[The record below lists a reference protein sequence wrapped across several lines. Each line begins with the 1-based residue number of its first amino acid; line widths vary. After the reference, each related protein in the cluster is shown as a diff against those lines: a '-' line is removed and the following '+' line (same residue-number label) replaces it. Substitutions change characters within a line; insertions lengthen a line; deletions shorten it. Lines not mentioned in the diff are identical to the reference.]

1 MLALASFGAP
11 AGAEVTVQF
20 IEPQRYTDAGRHGYG
35 YGLDRTLESIETH
48 LHALGKRCLAPDQ
61 SLEIR
66 VHDIDLAG
74 QHEWWR
80 DRGYDFRVMRDI
92 TWPRMDLQYASR
104 DRGGA
109 LLAETRE
116 RVLDMRDLTRSAFV
130 RGRSDPL
137 VYDKAML
144 TDWFERRFC
153 RASG

>member
-1 MLALASFGAP
+1 MP
-11 AGAEVTVQF
+11 
-20 IEPQRYTDAGRHGYG
+20 
-35 YGLDRTLESIETH
+35 
-48 LHALGKRCLAPDQ
+48 
-61 SLEIR
+61 
-66 VHDIDLAG
+66 G

-92 TWPRMDLQYASR
+92 TWPRIDLQIAWR

-116 RVLDMRDLTRSAFV
+116 RVLDMEYLTRSAFV

-144 TDWFERRFC
+144 TDWF
-153 RASG
+153 